1 MKLFSVLASVATFAA
16 VALGSSHVVDLTP
29 DNFDSVV
36 GAGKPAL
43 VEFFAVSHLL
53 YRFYVSMGVLDADNV
68 LVLAMVWPL
77 QEPCPN
83 LRATR

>member
-1 MKLFSVLASVATFAA
+1 MKFLSVLASVATFAA
-16 VALGSSHVVDLTP
+16 VALGSSPVVDLTP

-43 VEFFAVSHLL
+43 VEFFAVSRL
-53 YRFYVSMGVLDADNV
+53 FYILCPTMAVLDADSAV
-68 LVLAMVWPL
+68 AMVWPL
-77 QEPCPN
+77 QEPRPN